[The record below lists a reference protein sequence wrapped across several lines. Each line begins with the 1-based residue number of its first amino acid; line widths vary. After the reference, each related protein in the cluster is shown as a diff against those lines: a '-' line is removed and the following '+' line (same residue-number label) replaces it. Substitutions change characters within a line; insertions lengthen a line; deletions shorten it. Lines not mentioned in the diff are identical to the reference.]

1 MQALSDEQRIDAL
14 EKKIDDGF
22 TEMRTES
29 QVMRGESQVM
39 RGESQVMRGEFK
51 EFRKEMREDLR
62 EVRGE
67 IWSIYR
73 LMFQTFAGL
82 GLTMILGFA
91 AVLFQLHF

>member
-22 TEMRTES
+22 TEMRT
-29 QVMRGESQVM
+29 ESQVM